1 MRDNRK
7 MSDVI
12 PAELTDTPIMSLT
25 GDREITVDG
34 FRGIEEYT
42 DDCVTFRAGKLNVC
56 VSGSGLEIRYMSLH
70 TIVIGGSIR
79 SVGLM

>member
-7 MSDVI
+7 VSDII

-34 FRGIEEYT
+34 FSGIEEYT
-42 DDCVTFRAGKLNVC
+42 DDSVTFRAGKLNIC
-56 VSGSGLEIRYMSLH
+56 VSGSDLEIRYMSMH
-70 TIVIGGSIR
+70 TIVIGGNIR
-79 SVGLM
+79 GVVLM